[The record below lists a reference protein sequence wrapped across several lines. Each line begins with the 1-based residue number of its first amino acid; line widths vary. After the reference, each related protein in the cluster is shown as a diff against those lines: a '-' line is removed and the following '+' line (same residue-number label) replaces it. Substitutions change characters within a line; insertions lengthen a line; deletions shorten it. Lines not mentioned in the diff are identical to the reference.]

1 MSDPSL
7 FAHEGSADD
16 SPDAALGEGEVYAR
30 VAVERAIEG
39 EAGEGLLYRG
49 EGLRVGDRVEA
60 PLGRG
65 NKTAGGIVVAVGGAE
80 LLAGFDPRRVKAA
93 AGTGRG
99 SLRPALVELARWI
112 SSYYVTP
119 LGTVLATMT
128 PAAVKAG
135 TGRRTRVCVEPTE
148 LPAPAPRRPGD
159 EPPARAGG
167 TGGGGHGSGPPACA
181 GGSLEGGLTPSVRAA
196 LEKIRALPASAFPV
210 EARELA
216 RLVEAPNAGPIN
228 KLVAAGYLR
237 EVEVRTVR
245 APEAFWESR
254 RVEAAQSRVVEPTV
268 AQSAAIGGIGGSLG
282 SFGVHLLRGVT
293 GSGKTEVYLRVIER
307 ALEAGRTALVLVPE
321 ISLTPQTAGRFIDR
335 FADHGVAVLHSGL
348 TASTRHKQWAAAA
361 SGDAR
366 VVVGVRSAVFAPLPG
381 LGVIIVD
388 EEHDSSYKQDQAPRY
403 HGRDVAIKRSQIE
416 GCPVVLGSATPS
428 LESWHNA
435 WKGRYRLWELPE
447 RVGGGAMPRV
457 QIVDLGAER
466 RLRRSLDGRDP
477 HVLDAIGP
485 TLERAIDTT
494 VRAGGQVILL
504 QNRRGYAGYVA
515 CPDST
520 CGWRLECTE
529 CDATMVVHRAGARRG
544 YVRCHHCLAQQL
556 RPEVCPACGK
566 RLIDLSVGTQRVE
579 EELERRFGTT
589 LGLIA
594 GETMAR
600 VDSDTMGNA
609 RAYFDVLERFG
620 RGELRLL
627 LGTQMIAKGLDYPG
641 VRLVGVIN
649 ADTALGLA
657 DFRAGERTFQ
667 LVSQVAGR
675 AGRGAE
681 TGVVIV
687 QTFAP
692 EEPALTRAASHDAV
706 GFARMELETRVR
718 AGLPPATRMARVVVR
733 DEDLDKATDLA
744 ERIVVALKQSAGE
757 GVWVDGP
764 WPCAIARV
772 AGRHRIGIDVVA
784 PDAGR
789 LRTTLT
795 AARAAGLL
803 TSDRQ
808 VAVDV
813 DPVALL

>member
-1 MSDPSL
+1 M
-7 FAHEGSADD
+7 
-16 SPDAALGEGEVYAR
+16 YAR

-49 EGLRVGDRVEA
+49 EGLAVGDRVQA

-65 NKTAGGIVVAVGGAE
+65 NKTAGGIVVAVGGDE
-80 LLAGFDPRRVKAA
+80 LLAGFDPRRVKRAT
-93 AGTGRG
+93 GTGRG
-99 SLRPALVELARWI
+99 RLPSSLVELARWI

-119 LGTVLATMT
+119 LGTVLSTMT

-135 TGRRTRVCVEPTE
+135 TGRRTRVCVAPTGK
-148 LPAPAPRRPGD
+148 A
-159 EPPARAGG
+159 AGG
-167 TGGGGHGSGPPACA
+167 
-181 GGSLEGGLTPSVRAA
+181 EVDEGLTPSVREA
-196 LEKIRALPASAFPV
+196 LAGVRRLQAGAFPV

-216 RLVEAPNAGPIN
+216 RLVGASNAGPIN
-228 KLVAAGYLR
+228 RLVEAGYL
-237 EVEVRTVR
+237 EQVEVRTVR

-254 RVEAAQSRVVEPTV
+254 RVEAAPSGCVTPTA
-268 AQSAAIGGIGGSLG
+268 AQADVIEGVGGALG
-282 SFGVHLLRGVT
+282 AFGVHLLRGVT

-307 ALEAGRTALVLVPE
+307 ALAAGKTALVLVPE

-335 FADHGVAVLHSGL
+335 FAGRGVAVLHSGL
-348 TASTRHKQWAAAA
+348 TAASRHKQWAAAA

-366 VVVGVRSAVFAPLPG
+366 VVVGVRSAVFAPVRD

-403 HGRDVAIKRSQIE
+403 HARDVAVKRGQIE

-428 LESWHNA
+428 LESWRNA
-435 WKGRYRLWELPE
+435 WAGRYRLWELVE
-447 RVGGGAMPRV
+447 RVGGGALPRV
-457 QIVDLGAER
+457 RIVDLNAER
-466 RLRRSLDGRDP
+466 RARRKMEGRDP

-485 TLERAIDTT
+485 TLEAAIEGTIKG
-494 VRAGGQVILL
+494 GGQVILL

-515 CPDST
+515 CPDAN
-520 CGWRLECTE
+520 CGWRLECAE
-529 CDATMVVHRAGARRG
+529 CDATMVVHRAGARKG

-556 RPEVCPACGK
+556 RPERCPACGK
-566 RLIDLSVGTQRVE
+566 GLIDLSVGTQRVE

-594 GETMAR
+594 GETMER

-620 RGELRLL
+620 KGELRLL

-675 AGRGAE
+675 AGRGTEPGA
-681 TGVVIV
+681 VVV

-692 EEPALTRAASHDAV
+692 DEPAVRFAANHDAV
-706 GFARMELETRVR
+706 GFARQELEIREQS
-718 AGLPPATRMARVVVR
+718 GLPPATRMARVVVR
-733 DEDLDKATDLA
+733 DEDLDKATELAAKLA
-744 ERIVVALKQSAGE
+744 EALRSAAGG
-757 GVWVDGP
+757 GVRVDGP
-764 WPCAIARV
+764 WPCPIARV

-789 LRTTLT
+789 LRRTLA
-795 AARAAGLL
+795 AAREAGLL